1 MQARRSRSLRR
12 GSYSIRIPAIP
23 RCRSRAP
30 PEVAA
35 YWALLERD
43 YDEGCGS
50 VFIFDRQSLKR
61 RYKVKANPEV
71 YWHTKTLFHDE
82 AEEEIW
88 ANVTDIGN
96 HLIGLVSGPTGWRS
110 HKHKT
115 LNRKYSARIEAR
127 LLAVAS
133 PRSGLRGPRLLAD
146 GARAPG
152 LAQRPVE
159 TSLLLVVER
168 IVELLQ
174 RRAHAHHRKQHDVE
188 AIRCSGEPTHGAEQR
203 IGGAG
208 TGNKLRHGGR
218 VQPQRFHA
226 RALRLA
232 RWRRASNRTHDL
244 IGNSRRR
251 LGARLGAPVG
261 DVRATLPGLRLIA
274 AQAPLLFVG
283 ERVVE
288 VLQRQA
294 KRQER
299 IVHDPNPIL
308 DGVDPFRRLHQRSSQ
323 LFKHIPLR
331 CTRPDGAFD
340 PFDQCVGVGG
350 R

>member
-82 AEEEIW
+82 AEEEIL

-159 TSLLLVVER
+159 TSL
-168 IVELLQ
+168 
-174 RRAHAHHRKQHDVE
+174 QHDVE
-188 AIRCSGEPTHGAEQR
+188 AIRCSGEATHGAQQR

-226 RALRLA
+226 RALRFA
-232 RWRRASNRTHDL
+232 RWRRASNRIHDPVR
-244 IGNSRRR
+244 NSRRR
-251 LGARLGAPVG
+251 LGAGLGAPVG
-261 DVRATLPGLRLIA
+261 DTRSTLPGLRLIA
-274 AQAPLLFVG
+274 TQAPLLFVG
-283 ERVVE
+283 ERVV
-288 VLQRQA
+288 
-294 KRQER
+294 
-299 IVHDPNPIL
+299 
-308 DGVDPFRRLHQRSSQ
+308 
-323 LFKHIPLR
+323 
-331 CTRPDGAFD
+331 
-340 PFDQCVGVGG
+340 
-350 R
+350 

>member
-1 MQARRSRSLRR
+1 MASSSISIFKTGVLF
-12 GSYSIRIPAIP
+12 YSDPGHP
-23 RCRSRAP
+23 KVSFTRA

-43 YDEGCGS
+43 YDEGRGS

-82 AEEEIW
+82 AEEEIL

-174 RRAHAHHRKQHDVE
+174 RRGHAHHRK
-188 AIRCSGEPTHGAEQR
+188 
-203 IGGAG
+203 
-208 TGNKLRHGGR
+208 
-218 VQPQRFHA
+218 
-226 RALRLA
+226 
-232 RWRRASNRTHDL
+232 
-244 IGNSRRR
+244 
-251 LGARLGAPVG
+251 
-261 DVRATLPGLRLIA
+261 
-274 AQAPLLFVG
+274 
-283 ERVVE
+283 
-288 VLQRQA
+288 
-294 KRQER
+294 
-299 IVHDPNPIL
+299 
-308 DGVDPFRRLHQRSSQ
+308 
-323 LFKHIPLR
+323 
-331 CTRPDGAFD
+331 
-340 PFDQCVGVGG
+340 
-350 R
+350 